1 MATQLSKV
9 SILSIK
15 VLLLDI
21 TKFTQALYN
30 DKDYPDKE
38 KDYESIKRRV
48 YEMSNII
55 YSYENPAMNIPELAR
70 NIDDPKYNPIEVF
83 NKVILPVYKSGTVFE
98 SINDPDDKVFEK
110 IKESIEEHTLRESTI
125 TLELYPKWRKCITI
139 DYSDYLFNSGNGDI
153 GFPIKGLSGNLQVLL
168 FEKYISRIFPDGNIY
183 IYTRE
188 ECRYGYPEKITYL
201 AFKDSSDI
209 IVDDYDPE
217 EDEDYPEPYVNTK
230 DDISIRV
237 ANAVYDIMKN
247 TTVYYVFNRYTVPW

>member
-48 YEMSNII
+48 YEMSNVI
-55 YSYENPAMNIPELAR
+55 YSYENPAMNKPELAR

-83 NKVILPVYKSGTVFE
+83 NKVILPVYKSGIVLE
-98 SINDPDDKVFEK
+98 CIDDPDDEVFER
-110 IKESIEEHTLRESTI
+110 IKESIEEHTLKESTI
-125 TLELYPKWRKCITI
+125 TLELYPKWRKCMTI
-139 DYSDYLFNSGNGDI
+139 NFTRYLFNSSNGDI
-153 GFPIKGLSGNLQVLL
+153 GFPVRNLSGNLQVLL
-168 FEKYISRIFPDGNIY
+168 FEKYISRIFPDGSVY

-188 ECRYGYPEKITYL
+188 DCSYGYPEKITYL
-201 AFKDSSDI
+201 AFKDSYDI

-217 EDEDYPEPYVNTK
+217 KDEDYPEPYVDTK
-230 DDISIRV
+230 DGINIRV

-247 TTVYYVFNRYTVPW
+247 TTVYYVFNRYNVPW

>member
-48 YEMSNII
+48 YEISNII
-55 YSYENPAMNIPELAR
+55 CSYEKTATATPGLMRDINDPE
-70 NIDDPKYNPIEVF
+70 YNPFDVF
-83 NKVILPVYKSGTVFE
+83 NVIILPVYKSGTVFE

-168 FEKYISRIFPDGNIY
+168 FEKYISRIFPDGSVY
-183 IYTRE
+183 VYTRE
-188 ECRYGYPEKITYL
+188 DCSYGYPEKITYL

-209 IVDDYDPE
+209 IVDDYDAE
-217 EDEDYPEPYVNTK
+217 KDEDYPEPYVNTK

-247 TTVYYVFNRYTVPW
+247 TTVSYIFNRYTVSW